1 MNWVIEE
8 DAIRLETN
16 DAMMVRWIYNI
27 NPEDKIY
34 AEELRASLKLFSM
47 RERLQ
52 DKRLQWFGHVERME
66 KST

>member
-1 MNWVIEE
+1 MNWIIEE
-8 DAIRLETN
+8 DAIRLEKN

-27 NPEDKIY
+27 SPEDKIS
-34 AEELRASLKLFSM
+34 AEELRASLKLLSM

>member
-1 MNWVIEE
+1 MIS
-8 DAIRLETN
+8 
-16 DAMMVRWIYNI
+16 
-27 NPEDKIY
+27 

>member
-34 AEELRASLKLFSM
+34 AEELRASLKLFIL

>member
-34 AEELRASLKLFSM
+34 AEELRASLKLFSL

-66 KST
+66 KSA

>member
-1 MNWVIEE
+1 MIS
-8 DAIRLETN
+8 
-16 DAMMVRWIYNI
+16 
-27 NPEDKIY
+27 

-66 KST
+66 KSTQSSKCKAFWIRGSFPRGQPRKNME

>member
-34 AEELRASLKLFSM
+34 AEELRASLKLFSL

-52 DKRLQWFGHVERME
+52 DKRLQCFGHVERME

>member
-1 MNWVIEE
+1 MNRVIEE
-8 DAIRLETN
+8 DAIRLEKN
-16 DAMMVRWIYNI
+16 DAMMVRGIYNI
-27 NPEDKIY
+27 SPEDKIS

>member
-8 DAIRLETN
+8 DAIKLETN

-34 AEELRASLKLFSM
+34 AEELRASLKLFSL

>member
-16 DAMMVRWIYNI
+16 DAMMVRWIYI

>member
-34 AEELRASLKLFSM
+34 AEELRASLKLFSL

-52 DKRLQWFGHVERME
+52 DKRLQWFCHVERME

>member
-34 AEELRASLKLFSM
+34 AEELRASLKLFSL

>member
-8 DAIRLETN
+8 DAIKLETN
-16 DAMMVRWIYNI
+16 DAMMGRWIYNI

-34 AEELRASLKLFSM
+34 AEELRASLKLFSL
-47 RERLQ
+47 RVRLQ